1 LDKKDRI
8 KTFTFFVK
16 GVLSANV
23 PDKTKIE
30 VIKKELEELE

>member
-1 LDKKDRI
+1 LDKKTRI

-23 PDKTKIE
+23 SDKTKIE